1 MKWKGWK
8 SRRIEET
15 TRQLKVV
22 SVVTGELITFLNG
35 NPAFRRLINNE
46 ELCLLSVQFCN
57 GTYYG
62 FNGSRITFNPDDVW
76 PVVPNATMDSYENG
90 SDIWN
95 LAQDVNQEYSEVLR
109 GLELTFNSDSSA
121 LHSVI
126 VNGMF
131 NLETA
136 ILNLMQHPIPPIT
149 NANVGPNAAPTYTY
163 IPSTP

>member
-1 MKWKGWK
+1 
-8 SRRIEET
+8 
-15 TRQLKVV
+15 
-22 SVVTGELITFLNG
+22 
-35 NPAFRRLINNE
+35 
-46 ELCLLSVQFCN
+46 
-57 GTYYG
+57 
-62 FNGSRITFNPDDVW
+62 
-76 PVVPNATMDSYENG
+76 MDSYENG

-136 ILNLMQHPIPPIT
+136 ILNLMQHPIT
-149 NANVGPNAAPTYTY
+149 NASVGQNAAPTYTY